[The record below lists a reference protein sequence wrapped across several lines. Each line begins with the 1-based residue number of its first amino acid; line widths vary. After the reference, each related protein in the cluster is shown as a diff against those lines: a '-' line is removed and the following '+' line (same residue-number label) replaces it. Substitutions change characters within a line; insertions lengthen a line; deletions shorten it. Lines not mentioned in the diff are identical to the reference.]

1 MGKLYEFIR
10 RYFHVLLFIALAITG
25 IVLIYQST
33 TYQRFAIGEATRT
46 ITGPVNAMSQK
57 IVSHFNLSSE
67 NEGLVEQNLRL
78 QREQKA
84 NFLVSSDSI
93 STAESEVTDT
103 VTHRTTTK
111 RLYDYSTANVVYN
124 TIHRKHNYLMIDKGT
139 EDGITRDMAVLS
151 SRGIVGVVTDVSAH
165 FATVTSLL
173 HPNSNIS
180 AKVMPANQLGTIAW
194 KFGDPTTAYLNDIP
208 EHMSINVG
216 DSVFTSGFSDIFPNN
231 LLIGVISEK
240 SKSPNNSFLT
250 LKVKLATDFNHVNT
264 VFLVRNLYKEEMDE
278 LKAEMEDE

>member
-78 QREQKA
+78 LREQKA

-93 STAESEVTDT
+93 STVESEVTDT

>member
-46 ITGPVNAMSQK
+46 ITGPVNAISQK

-67 NEGLVEQNLRL
+67 NEGLVEQNLSL
-78 QREQKA
+78 LREQKA

>member
-78 QREQKA
+78 LREQKA

>member
-67 NEGLVEQNLRL
+67 NEGLVEQNLSL
-78 QREQKA
+78 LREQKA

>member
-10 RYFHVLLFIALAITG
+10 RYFHVLLFIALAITS

-57 IVSHFNLSSE
+57 IVSHFNLSAE

-78 QREQKA
+78 LREQKA

>member
-78 QREQKA
+78 LREQKA

-124 TIHRKHNYLMIDKGT
+124 TIHRKYNYLMIDKGT